1 MHFELKNTIITYQR
15 LVIESFKV
23 LIGIMVEVYIDDMVI
38 KSYTLE
44 DHLGDIHQG
53 ALTMSKNLIGG

>member
-1 MHFELKNTIITYQR
+1 
-15 LVIESFKV
+15 
-23 LIGIMVEVYIDDMVI
+23 MVEVYIDDMVI

-53 ALTMSKNLIGG
+53 ALTMSKNLIGGWQP